1 MTVESIWY
9 RGYIWGRHICPARWD
24 SSLGEVYG
32 SKWCWV
38 YKVQRFMKLTFMSC
52 MRDERI
58 AANDDEKRSNG
69 RYLRSIWEVY
79 ENQADIYVQRGEAY
93 NSKWKHGEFHFFL
106 ICHEFLLELLLL
118 AQLQFTF
125 HSPLQSNEMQVASY
139 QRNTTNTYLT
149 AIFLKFNQS
158 LFREIN
164 WFQFQ

>member
-1 MTVESIWY
+1 MVLSIQSTMVHVWEVFENEA
-9 RGYIWGRHICPARWD
+9 HIYVMYAGWAY
-24 SSLGEVYG
+24 S
-32 SKWCWV
+32 SKWWWET
-38 YKVQRFMKLTFMSC
+38 VQR
-52 MRDERI
+52 EI
-58 AANDDEKRSNG
+58 PEK
-69 RYLRSIWEVY
+69 YMRSIWEVY

-106 ICHEFLLELLLL
+106 ICNEFLLELLLL